1 MKLWGFIAPHLLRD
15 DHYPKLRGSL
25 RPKVLTHSQLWL
37 FDFSMSV
44 RSKIC
49 QRRSA
54 DFWGFMSG
62 RFLNDVRRYIQHWS
76 KYNHTGIDM
85 EKSNRKQWNL
95 FFWTSFHIH
104 PYSIPEWLPKWPK
117 FSELPQKH
125 LWHRVTLAYGLFKF
139 LHLEFHSGNSHSLN
153 KKAGTHYPQTVGLLA
168 AIPSTWPSIIPIY
181 GWWILHGIPIPIGSM
196 VLVYMLTWLGYIDG
210 IHVTI
215 YSIRGS
221 YGIWFLWR
229 LNTCFF
235 SPRWWLCVAFLV
247 SQKRGSKNHGWSQA
261 TDPTDLDLL
270 AAGLGEA
277 AGGATIFYG

>member
-95 FFWTSFHIH
+95 FFWTSSIFIHILFQNDYLNDLNSVSCRKSTCDIVWPSH
-104 PYSIPEWLPKWPK
+104 TDYSSFCTWNFTQETP
-117 FSELPQKH
+117 
-125 LWHRVTLAYGLFKF
+125 
-139 LHLEFHSGNSHSLN
+139 
-153 KKAGTHYPQTVGLLA
+153 
-168 AIPSTWPSIIPIY
+168 IPSTKKQVHIIP
-181 GWWILHGIPIPIGSM
+181 
-196 VLVYMLTWLGYIDG
+196 
-210 IHVTI
+210 
-215 YSIRGS
+215 
-221 YGIWFLWR
+221 
-229 LNTCFF
+229 
-235 SPRWWLCVAFLV
+235 
-247 SQKRGSKNHGWSQA
+247 KR
-261 TDPTDLDLL
+261 
-270 AAGLGEA
+270 
-277 AGGATIFYG
+277 

>member
-1 MKLWGFIAPHLLRD
+1 VICGFVFFASQSWSRLTFLLLEFDVANSFRRTCLPNSSRDGSNSWVSTHEQCSKPMKLWGFIAPHLLRD

-44 RSKIC
+44 HSKIC

-85 EKSNRKQWNL
+85 EKSKRKQWNL
-95 FFWTSFHIH
+95 IFWTSFHIH

-153 KKAGTHYPQTVGLLA
+153 KKAGTHYPQMVGLLWFIGCQNTLHMTIHHPDIWLVNSPWYPYTHRIHGA
-168 AIPSTWPSIIPIY
+168 GIY
-181 GWWILHGIPIPIGSM
+181 ANMTGVYWW
-196 VLVYMLTWLGYIDG
+196 
-210 IHVTI
+210 
-215 YSIRGS
+215 
-221 YGIWFLWR
+221 
-229 LNTCFF
+229 
-235 SPRWWLCVAFLV
+235 
-247 SQKRGSKNHGWSQA
+247 
-261 TDPTDLDLL
+261 DPCYH
-270 AAGLGEA
+270 
-277 AGGATIFYG
+277 I